1 MKRLFVGSFAYVVA
15 AVAVLS
21 TSCVAKAEID
31 GLQIRFKGGCVEENV
46 SGRCSIAIRASG
58 FDFSTAD
65 RVTLYVSSGRNQPMR
80 RMTSH
85 WRQLNDRGQTIAN
98 IKNVPGACFQVRT
111 WTDRDDASIR
121 FRQQGRYANT
131 TRDARSAF
139 DGFDT
144 VEPRRGMDRSYSSTV
159 AQGNNKRVSSNI
171 ICEPSQE
178 VVDAA
183 APSGNSLG
191 GF

>member
-21 TSCVAKAEID
+21 TSSVAKAEIE

-46 SGRCSIAIRASG
+46 SGRCSIAIRGSG

-65 RVTLYVSSGRNQPMR
+65 RVTLYVSTGRNQPMR

-85 WRQLNDRGQTIAN
+85 WRQLNERGQTIAN

-121 FRQQGRYANT
+121 FREQVRYANT
-131 TRDARSAF
+131 KRATRGAY

-144 VEPRRGMDRSYSSTV
+144 LESPNRIDRSYSSTV
-159 AQGNNKRVSSNI
+159 VEGNNRRVSSNI

-178 VVDAA
+178 VVDTAV
-183 APSGNSLG
+183 PSRSSLG

>member
-1 MKRLFVGSFAYVVA
+1 MRRLFVGSFVYVVA
-15 AVAVLS
+15 AVAVLG
-21 TSCVAKAEID
+21 TSSVAKAEIE

-65 RVTLYVSSGRNQPMR
+65 RVTLYVSAGRNQPMR
-80 RMTSH
+80 RMTNH
-85 WRQLNDRGQTIAN
+85 WRQLNERGQTIAN

-121 FRQQGRYANT
+121 FRQQGRYANSKRD
-131 TRDARSAF
+131 TRRAY

-144 VEPRRGMDRSYSSTV
+144 LESRNGIDRSYSSTV
-159 AQGNNKRVSSNI
+159 VEGNNKRVSSNVV
-171 ICEPSQE
+171 CEPSQE
-178 VVDAA
+178 VVDTEAS
-183 APSGNSLG
+183 SGSSLG